1 MPTNLPPEYYK
12 IEEQFR
18 AASDTTERI
27 ELLEEML
34 RVIPKHKG
42 TDHLRADLRK
52 KLAKLKEAGQGRKG
66 ASKQAS
72 AFHVEREGAGQVA
85 VIGCTNSG
93 KSALVAG
100 LTNAAPEV
108 SPAPLTTWQPTPGMM
123 PVANVQIQ
131 LIDTPPLNPDYVEAE
146 LFNLLRQVDLLLL
159 LLNLQ
164 GDPLQEMEDAL
175 ALLEQHRI
183 LPQGRPAPAGD
194 LRRFTVKP
202 LVVVANQV
210 DDERLDDDFA
220 ALCELLEKPCP
231 LLAVSVVAGRNLESL
246 KQAIFERLQIMRIY
260 SKPPGREPN
269 LDSPFVLP
277 LDSTVE
283 EFAGRVHKDFLEN
296 LKSARVWGEGVFDGQ
311 LVGRE
316 HVLHD
321 GDVVELRI

>member
-18 AASDTTERI
+18 ASTDNAERI

-42 TDHLRADLRK
+42 TDHLRADLRR
-52 KLAKLKEAGQGRKG
+52 KLSQLKEAGQGHKG
-66 ASKQAS
+66 GGKQTS
-72 AFHVEREGAGQVA
+72 AFHVIREGAGQVA

-93 KSALVAG
+93 KSALVAA
-100 LTNAAPEV
+100 LTHATPEV
-108 SPAPLTTWQPTPGMM
+108 SPAPLTTWLPTPGMM
-123 PVANVQIQ
+123 PYANVQIQ
-131 LIDTPPLNPDYVEAE
+131 LIDTPPLNPDYVEPE
-146 LFNLLRQVDLLLL
+146 LYNLLRQVDLLLL

-175 ALLEQHRI
+175 TLLAEHRI

-194 LRRFTVKP
+194 ARRFTVKP
-202 LVVVANQV
+202 LLVVANQV
-210 DDERLDDDFA
+210 DDESLDADFA
-220 ALCELLEKPCP
+220 ALCDLLEKPCP
-231 LLAVSVVAGRNLESL
+231 LLAVSVVAGRNLEPL
-246 KQAIFERLQIMRIY
+246 KQAIFERMQIMRIY
-260 SKPPGREPN
+260 SKPPGKEAN
-269 LDSPFVLP
+269 LESPFVLP
-277 LDSTVE
+277 IGSTVE
-283 EFAGRVHKDFLEN
+283 EFAGRVHKDFLEH
-296 LKSARVWGEGVFDGQ
+296 LKAARVWGEGVFDGQ